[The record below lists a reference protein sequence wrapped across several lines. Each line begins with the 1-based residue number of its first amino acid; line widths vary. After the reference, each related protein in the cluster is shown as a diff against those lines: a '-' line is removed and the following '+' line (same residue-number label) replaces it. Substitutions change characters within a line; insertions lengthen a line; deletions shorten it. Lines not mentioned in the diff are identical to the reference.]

1 MSLDEIF
8 TDNETKIFRVT
19 NFYET
24 EEIADWKVEKTQY
37 SLIPDPADN
46 DELYGDYLVVKGLLI
61 QGNKTENC
69 FIDVCLPERI
79 SEFVFRMKNSEVII
93 DNAYEKK
100 LKAIPAMA
108 SDCYGDYELYYSK
121 ENPQIGIN
129 VLKEGLGISSSKNVI
144 AEDLGYILTDE
155 GKLEEAIEAFKISEQ
170 YGSSSEYTYWE
181 LAYLYGELGNEEEE
195 ARYLQKF
202 KDSSGKIF

>member
-1 MSLDEIF
+1 MTIDEIF
-8 TDNETKIFRVT
+8 TDKETKIFRVT

-24 EEIADWKVEKTQY
+24 EEIADWQIEKTPFHI
-37 SLIPDPADN
+37 IPDPAITDM
-46 DELYGDYLVVKGLLI
+46 YGDFLIVKGFLI
-61 QGNKTENC
+61 QGDKTENC

-79 SEFVFRMKNSEVII
+79 SEFIFRMINNVVVI
-93 DNAYEKK
+93 DNAYEKN

-129 VLKEGLGISSSKNVI
+129 VLKEGLDISSSKNVI
-144 AEDLGYILTDE
+144 AEDLGYILTNE

-170 YGSSSEYTYWE
+170 YGASSEYTYWE
-181 LAYLYGELGNEEEE
+181 LVCLYEQLGFKDEKEK
-195 ARYLQKF
+195 YLQKF
-202 KDSSGKIF
+202 NDNGGKIF

>member
-1 MSLDEIF
+1 MSIDEIF

-24 EEIADWKVEKTQY
+24 EEITDWEVEKTKY
-37 SLIPDPADN
+37 SLIPDPAD
-46 DELYGDYLVVKGLLI
+46 DDKLYGAILIVRAFLI
-61 QGNKTENC
+61 QGDKTENC

-79 SEFVFRMKNSEVII
+79 SEFIFRMINNEFVI
-93 DNAYEKK
+93 DNAYEKN

-129 VLKEGLGISSSKNVI
+129 VLKEGLSISLKKNVI

-195 ARYLQKF
+195 TRYLQKF
-202 KDSSGKIF
+202 KDSGGKIF